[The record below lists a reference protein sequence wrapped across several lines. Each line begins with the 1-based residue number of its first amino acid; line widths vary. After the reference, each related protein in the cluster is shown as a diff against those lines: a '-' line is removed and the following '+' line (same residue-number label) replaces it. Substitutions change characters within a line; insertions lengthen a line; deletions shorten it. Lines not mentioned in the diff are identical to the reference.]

1 MKMAVCVRLWVLC
14 VLVSLGGA
22 VPAMADS
29 GDLIEV
35 FIDARQS
42 AYVTYQGVAEDTSQL
57 ARDEMAGYATLEGI
71 TLVPWAEFR
80 DRAQDFIAKGILKN
94 EYPGAGTALGILAV
108 LKANPGRPIA
118 VTWNGGIATSF
129 FDFQLAVETLEA
141 YQENAEI
148 YEKSRAEALED
159 DPLNPDVQIR
169 AMLGG

>member
-1 MKMAVCVRLWVLC
+1 M
-14 VLVSLGGA
+14 LVSLGGA
-22 VPAMADS
+22 FPAMADS

-42 AYVTYQGVAEDTSQL
+42 AYVTYQGVATDTSQQ

-71 TLVPWAEFR
+71 SLVTWEEFR
-80 DRAQDFIAKGILKN
+80 NQAQDIVAKGILKN

-141 YQENAEI
+141 YQENAET
-148 YEKSRAEALED
+148 YEKSRTEAKED

-169 AMLGG
+169 AMLGS

>member
-1 MKMAVCVRLWVLC
+1 MKMVVCVRSWFLC
-14 VLVSLGGA
+14 VLVSLGCA
-22 VPAMADS
+22 FPAMADS

-35 FIDARQS
+35 FIDARQA
-42 AYVTYQGVAEDTSQL
+42 AYVTYQGVAENASLQ
-57 ARDEMAGYATLEGI
+57 AREEMASYATLEGI
-71 TLVPWAEFR
+71 SVVPWAEFR
-80 DRAQDFIAKGILKN
+80 DRAQDFVAKGIVKN

-141 YQENAEI
+141 YQENAET
-148 YEKSRAEALED
+148 YEKSRAEAAQD